1 MAAAK
6 AAPRKWN
13 AALKSKTF
21 RTGYVYFLGALV
33 GLYCLIQG
41 YHFTVG
47 PAEVTVDSASR
58 KLLSSGG
65 EIIPGFNGNCPD
77 QAAWEKDSLAI
88 IHVIGVTY
96 LFLGIAIICDEQF
109 TSSLESICDPRTGLG
124 LSPDVAGATFMAAGS
139 SAPELA
145 SSCMGTFVSK
155 VRPVT

>member
-13 AALKSKTF
+13 AVLKSKKF

-65 EIIPGFNGNCPD
+65 EIIPGFNGNCND
-77 QAAWEKDSLAI
+77 QSAWEKDSLAL

-124 LSPDVAGATFMAAGS
+124 LSPDVAGGHPLPPS
-139 SAPELA
+139 S
-145 SSCMGTFVSK
+145 
-155 VRPVT
+155 VRRP